1 MFTTTLTTEGFETL
15 KYEIKKEL
23 ASELKDILS
32 SQAEVLTRGEAA
44 QFLKISK
51 PTLDKLVA
59 RKEIPYM
66 ILGDQKRFIK
76 SDLLNLGKN

>member
-1 MFTTTLTTEGFETL
+1 MFTITLDTEGFETL
-15 KYEIKKEL
+15 KYEIKNEL
-23 ASELKDILS
+23 ASELKDIFS
-32 SQAEVLTRGEAA
+32 SQEEVLTRGEAA

-59 RKEIPYM
+59 KKEIPYM